1 MGTPTVD
8 QILAALA
15 QVESSNNPEAWG
27 DGGRAMGRWQVHPDR
42 LWYEAGRYG
51 LTPFLRETWNAFVE
65 RVLREMVADRS
76 GPSLTPVGIAMY
88 WHLGHVCLPEMKQW
102 DKVYEARFNAALAK
116 ELAGET
122 PG

>member
-15 QVESSNNPEAWG
+15 EVESSNNPEAWG

-51 LTPFLRETWNAFVE
+51 LTPFLGETWDAFVA
-65 RVLREMVADRS
+65 RVLWAMVDDRL
-76 GPSLTPVGIAMY
+76 GPSLTAVEVAMY
-88 WHLGHVCLPEMKQW
+88 WHLGHVCQPNSKDW
-102 DKVYEARFNAALAK
+102 DKVYEARFNAALNK
-116 ELAGET
+116 ELASGT
-122 PG
+122 RG